1 MEHHT
6 HTRIAAIRALV
17 SGGLY
22 VVEAGAVAEAIVLR
36 HLARDLVPDTT
47 FRSDARVRTRVR
59 SFRRSAEARSFRPC
73 GQRERTLSL
82 G

>member
-17 SGGLY
+17 SGGCY
-22 VVEAGAVAEAIVLR
+22 IVEAGAVAEAIVLR
-36 HLARDLVPDTT
+36 HLARDLVPDTA
-47 FRSDARVRTRVR
+47 FRSDARARPRVR
-59 SFRRSAEARSFRPC
+59 SFRRSADVRSFRPC
-73 GQRERTLSL
+73 SQREGMLSL